1 MKNLIKKAIEKAR
14 DSAKVA
20 VENVKELAKEDPGT
34 FLVMTAML
42 GAHTTLLVIQVLG
55 ANAINKQYGNYVDG
69 WNDGAEET
77 RKNLITAIVNN
88 RIGHGESEA
97 DAFKLANGLVETV
110 ERK

>member
-1 MKNLIKKAIEKAR
+1 MKNLVKKAIEKAKTAAKDTMEGLR
-14 DSAKVA
+14 DLT
-20 VENVKELAKEDPGT
+20 KEEPGFCLA
-34 FLVMTAML
+34 MTS
-42 GAHTTLLVIQVLG
+42 LLVIQVFVVHKFT
-55 ANAINKQYGNYVDG
+55 KQCGNYING

-77 RKNLITAIVNN
+77 RKSLITALVNN